1 MIAAFPFHD
10 QHYEQSSADMMN
22 ISNVDNGGS
31 SLGES
36 RHHSLFSPHHHREF
50 IVDPDIKDGLLINDF
65 TSSEPS
71 TASLGQLFHYP
82 VPYRQVKRRRR
93 LTEEETNVLIS
104 TFEKVQKPDAEMRT
118 RLAAQL
124 NMSSRA
130 IQVWFQNRRAK
141 VKRDA
146 LESKNAAKFNRPKK
160 LTLAAEY
167 CQEKRI
173 NDSESIHSSPISST
187 SSITASPT
195 DSKTQG
201 MTRITP
207 NLANI
212 SIALTSDNEHQLDTA
227 KENGQSLYYS
237 QLISNNQNN
246 NMIGLIHE
254 TVYDNYWNTPCELKT
269 AENDERSIYSPY
281 YSSEGDD
288 FETTPVSTVQS
299 FPEHVYGNFYQTND
313 NSTDFFNWQ
322 NKQNLA
328 LSLMTPPGTDRETP
342 VAPNNTPIHNNTP
355 IQAND
360 RLLSIPITLE
370 SFPTTHNLNFSGSLH
385 EPAWLVDLDKPVVID
400 NPPTYEFHT
409 LQTHTP
415 SSQTHPSSTSVSSV
429 FTSSTIEDNLIE
441 NDESTPTTAPQS
453 PYSVCF
459 DNDVSVV
466 ADNDDDDEID
476 LWETL
481 YNQEEVKTKQ
491 NDEDC

>member
-10 QHYEQSSADMMN
+10 QHYDQSSADMMN
-22 ISNVDNGGS
+22 ISNVDNGTS
-31 SLGES
+31 SLSDS
-36 RHHSLFSPHHHREF
+36 RHHSLFSPHHREF
-50 IVDPDIKDGLLINDF
+50 VVDQDIKDGLLINDLS
-65 TSSEPS
+65 SSEPS
-71 TASLGQLFHYP
+71 PASLGHLFHYP

-146 LESKNAAKFNRPKK
+146 LESKNAAKLNKPKK

-195 DSKTQG
+195 DSKVQG
-201 MTRITP
+201 MARITP

-254 TVYDNYWNTPCELKT
+254 TVYDNYWNTCDMKT
-269 AENDERSIYSPY
+269 VNNDERPIYSPY
-281 YSSEGDD
+281 YNSESGSYLTND

-299 FPEHVYGNFYQTND
+299 FPEPMYGTFYQTND
-313 NSTDFFNWQ
+313 NPTDFLNWQ
-322 NKQNLA
+322 DKQNLP
-328 LSLMTPPGTDRETP
+328 LPLMPSTGIDTETP
-342 VAPNNTPIHNNTP
+342 IGPNNTPIQLNN
-355 IQAND
+355 
-360 RLLSIPITLE
+360 RLVSIPITLE
-370 SFPTTHNLNFSGSLH
+370 NFSTHNLSGSLRT
-385 EPAWLVDLDKPVVID
+385 PAWLADLDKPVVID
-400 NPPTYEFHT
+400 NPTCSPTYEYHP
-409 LQTHTP
+409 LQTHIL
-415 SSQTHPSSTSVSSV
+415 SSQTLPSSTSVSSI
-429 FTSSTIEDNLIE
+429 FTSSTIDNNLIE
-441 NDESTPTTAPQS
+441 NDESTTTAPQS
-453 PYSVCF
+453 PYSIGF
-459 DNDVSVV
+459 DNDISVV
-466 ADNDDDDEID
+466 ADDDDDEID

-481 YNQEEVKTKQ
+481 YNQEEVKIQQATK
-491 NDEDC
+491 DC

>member
-1 MIAAFPFHD
+1 MIATFYD
-10 QHYEQSSADMMN
+10 QHYDQTSADMMN

-50 IVDPDIKDGLLINDF
+50 VVDPNIKDGLLINDF

-71 TASLGQLFHYP
+71 PVSLGQLFHYP

-173 NDSESIHSSPISST
+173 NNSESIHSSPISST
-187 SSITASPT
+187 SSITASPI
-195 DSKTQG
+195 DFKTQE
-201 MTRITP
+201 MTKITP

-212 SIALTSDNEHQLDTA
+212 SIALTSDNEHQLDTT
-227 KENGQSLYYS
+227 KENSQSLYYS

-246 NMIGLIHE
+246 IIGLIHE
-254 TVYDNYWNTPCELKT
+254 TVYDNYWNTV
-269 AENDERSIYSPY
+269 ENDEQSIYYSP
-281 YSSEGDD
+281 ED
-288 FETTPVSTVQS
+288 FETTPVTTVQS
-299 FPEHVYGNFYQTND
+299 FPEHMYGTFYHTND
-313 NSTDFFNWQ
+313 NSTGFFNWQ
-322 NKQNLA
+322 NKQNLP
-328 LSLMTPPGTDRETP
+328 LSLVTPPGMNRETP
-342 VAPNNTPIHNNTP
+342 VAPNNTPISNNTF
-355 IQAND
+355 IQANN

-370 SFPTTHNLNFSGSLH
+370 SFPTAQNLNFPRPLR
-385 EPAWLVDLDKPVVID
+385 EPMWLVDLDKPVVID
-400 NPPTYEFHT
+400 NPPTYEYRS
-409 LQTHTP
+409 LQTNTP
-415 SSQTHPSSTSVSSV
+415 SSQVHPSSTSVSSI
-429 FTSSTIEDNLIE
+429 FTSSAVEDNLIE
-441 NDESTPTTAPQS
+441 NDESTTTAPQS
-453 PYSVCF
+453 PYSVGF
-459 DNDVSVV
+459 DNDIAVV
-466 ADNDDDDEID
+466 ADDDNDEID
-476 LWETL
+476 LLETL
-481 YNQEEVKTKQ
+481 CHQEEGVKIKS
-491 NDEDC
+491 DEDC